1 MPMIDCKSIAKGILV
16 DVADKVKTM
25 EVKPTLYMTSFNG
38 DGDAL
43 AKGLAKDCER
53 VGISFKHSAIN
64 AGDGKFS
71 YLTNGVDNLD
81 PDMECVAEAVYRIV
95 KCTCTHDALKD
106 DLNGVVV
113 MIIGRG
119 KVGTAVEKRL
129 KDADATVVICHSKTP
144 KSVVYYMSGDCDAVV
159 TCCDKPLCY
168 DVRDFFGNTMPII
181 DCGFSVGSDGKSYGN
196 VDTLG
201 NKSANITPVPGGVG
215 LVTRAIM
222 VEKAVG
228 V

>member
-53 VGISFKHSAIN
+53 VGISFKHS
-64 AGDGKFS
+64 
-71 YLTNGVDNLD
+71 
-81 PDMECVAEAVYRIV
+81 
-95 KCTCTHDALKD
+95 
-106 DLNGVVV
+106 
-113 MIIGRG
+113 
-119 KVGTAVEKRL
+119 
-129 KDADATVVICHSKTP
+129 
-144 KSVVYYMSGDCDAVV
+144 
-159 TCCDKPLCY
+159 
-168 DVRDFFGNTMPII
+168 
-181 DCGFSVGSDGKSYGN
+181 SYGN